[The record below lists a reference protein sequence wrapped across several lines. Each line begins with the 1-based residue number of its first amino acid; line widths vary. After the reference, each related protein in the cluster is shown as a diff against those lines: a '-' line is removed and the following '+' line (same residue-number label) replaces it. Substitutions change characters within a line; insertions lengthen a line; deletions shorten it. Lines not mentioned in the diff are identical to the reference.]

1 MFSSIDTKCSALA
14 VPDVVEKSYGLY
26 PGLAWFSSDY
36 SVEDYCNWI
45 EQSNGDPLPAP
56 LALYIQDSC
65 GGDSPPVRGADIS
78 SSRRLNAIECEL
90 TLQGALFD
98 SDRPVQ
104 QLICSGSISTD
115 WTDDQLYRLVA
126 VVQESFSVN
135 QSGIANWCACVGIV
149 IPSLARLRLLRILGF
164 SSVRFA
170 FSDHADAGNALDE
183 LGVAIKQARQLG
195 IQQIVVDLS
204 FHERHVLTPI
214 QTMERFLAEQC
225 PDRVRLVGAHDNRYQ
240 SLTRIL
246 SSIGYQNIGL
256 DWFLRRDDFLL
267 QAKAAGLLQWS
278 MLGFTIMPNP
288 DVIGIGPGAL
298 SAVGDFYAAN
308 ESHWETY
315 QALLNQQKIPVVRG
329 IELEADDVLRR
340 EIMGMILAA
349 SCIRVTAI
357 EEKWGIQFKKFFAY
371 ETERLHDFEQINWLE
386 WQADSI
392 RIGVQGYHELTELCR
407 LFDHRAR
414 EQLSQPTLSSV

>member
-1 MFSSIDTKCSALA
+1 MCSSIDTECSALA
-14 VPDVVEKSYGLY
+14 VPDVVEKYYGLY
-26 PGLAWFSSDY
+26 PGLASFSGDY
-36 SVEDYCNWI
+36 TVDDYCSWI

-65 GGDSPPVRGADIS
+65 GGDLPPVLGVDIS
-78 SSRRLNAIECEL
+78 SSRRLNAIEREL
-90 TLQGALFD
+90 ILQGALFD

-104 QLICSGSISTD
+104 QFICSGSISTD
-115 WTDDQLYRLVA
+115 WTDDQLYRLVS

-135 QSGIANWCACVGIV
+135 QAGIANWCACVGFV
-149 IPSLARLRLLRILGF
+149 IPSQARLRLLRILGF
-164 SSVRFA
+164 SSLRFA
-170 FSDHADAGNALDE
+170 YSDHADTGNALDE

-195 IQQIVVDLS
+195 IQQIMVDLIS
-204 FHERHVLTPI
+204 NEQHVFTPI
-214 QTMERFLAEQC
+214 QTMQRFLAEQC
-225 PDRVRLVGAHDNRYQ
+225 PERVRLICAHDNRCRSVIQ
-240 SLTRIL
+240 VL

-256 DWFLRRDDFLL
+256 DWFLRTDDLFL
-267 QAKAAGLLQWS
+267 QAKAAGLLHWS
-278 MLGFTIMPNP
+278 LLGFTIMPNP

-298 SAVGDFYAAN
+298 SSVGEFYAAN
-308 ESHWETY
+308 ESRWETY

-340 EIMGMILAA
+340 EIMAMILAA

-371 ETERLHDFEQINWLE
+371 EAECLRDFEKKNWLM

-392 RIGVQGYHELTELCR
+392 RIKVQGYHELIELCR
-407 LFDHRAR
+407 LFDDKTR
-414 EQLSQPTLSSV
+414 

>member
-26 PGLAWFSSDY
+26 PGLASFSSDY
-36 SVEDYCNWI
+36 SAEDYCNWI

-65 GGDSPPVRGADIS
+65 EGDSPPVRGVDIS

-104 QLICSGSISTD
+104 QLICSGSIPTD
-115 WTDDQLYRLVA
+115 WTDDQLYRLVS
-126 VVQESFSVN
+126 VVQESFSVT
-135 QSGIANWCACVGIV
+135 QSGIANWCACMGSE
-149 IPSLARLRLLRILGF
+149 IPSQARLRLLRILGF

-170 FSDHADAGNALDE
+170 YSDHANAGHALDE
-183 LGVAIKQARQLG
+183 LGVAIKQARRLG
-195 IQQIVVDLS
+195 IQQIVLDLI
-204 FHERHVLTPI
+204 FHQQLVFTPI

-225 PDRVRLVGAHDNRYQ
+225 PDRVRLICDHDKRYQ

-256 DWFLRRDDFLL
+256 DWFLGTEDFFL
-267 QAKAAGLLQWS
+267 QAKAAGTLHWS
-278 MLGFTIMPNP
+278 LLGFTTMPNP
-288 DVIGIGPGAL
+288 DVVGIGPGAL
-298 SAVGDFYAAN
+298 SAVGEFYAAN
-308 ESHWETY
+308 ESHWERY

-349 SCIRVTAI
+349 SCIRVAAI

-371 ETERLHDFEQINWLE
+371 ETECLRDFEQKNWLE

-392 RIGVQGYHELTELCR
+392 RIRVQGYHELTELCR

-414 EQLSQPTLSSV
+414 EQLSRPTLSLI